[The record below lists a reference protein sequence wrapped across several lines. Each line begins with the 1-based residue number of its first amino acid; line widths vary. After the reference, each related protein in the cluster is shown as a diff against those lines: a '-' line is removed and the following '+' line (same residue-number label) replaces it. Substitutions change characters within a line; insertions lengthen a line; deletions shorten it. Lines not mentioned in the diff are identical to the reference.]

1 MADTNESTQTQAGAA
16 TVQVSDFDAL
26 LTKQF
31 NPQTDTA
38 KREVE
43 GAVRTL
49 AQQALASTPLISN
62 DVLLTIEAMIAAI
75 DKKLSAQI
83 NAIMHHPD
91 FQQLESAWR
100 GLHYLVSNSETDDML
115 KIRVL
120 NVGKK
125 DLHKTLKRFK
135 GAAWD
140 QSPLFKK
147 LYEEEYGTLGESLSG
162 VWWATTT
169 SITVPRMWNCWA
181 RWPRSRRRLTPPSWR
196 PRRPPCS
203 RWNPGRNSATRV
215 T

>member
-1 MADTNESTQTQAGAA
+1 
-16 TVQVSDFDAL
+16 
-26 LTKQF
+26 
-31 NPQTDTA
+31 
-38 KREVE
+38 
-43 GAVRTL
+43 VRTL

-135 GAAWD
+135 GARGIRAPCSRSSTKRNTGRWGRAFRVSGGRLLLRSRSQD
-140 QSPLFKK
+140 VEL
-147 LYEEEYGTLGESLSG
+147 LGEMAKIAA
-162 VWWATTT
+162 ATH
-169 SITVPRMWNCWA
+169 A
-181 RWPRSRRRLTPPSWR
+181 PSWR